1 MAKTHVFCILD
12 KSGSMGFIEK
22 ATIDG
27 YNDYIGGLKKTKGAL
42 FHLTL
47 FDTVV
52 DQRIKG
58 VNIKDVAKLDKDGY
72 RPDGMTAL
80 YDAVCETLAE
90 AKDKVGEKDKALVVI
105 ITDGQENSSRE
116 YTEKN
121 MARLVEE
128 LQSKGNWTF
137 TYLGANQDAW
147 ATASQWGFKSGNVA
161 TFNATSAGATA
172 AFSAMSASS
181 VNYVNTRSMSATDSF
196 YADDADK
203 LKDTK

>member
-12 KSGSMGFIEK
+12 KSGSMGFIEQ

-27 YNDYIGGLKKTKGAL
+27 YNEYIGGLKKTKGAI
-42 FHLTL
+42 FYLTL

-58 VNIKDVAKLDKDGY
+58 VNIKDVAKLNKDGY

-80 YDAVCETLAE
+80 YDAVCKTLTE

-121 MARLVEE
+121 MAKLVEE
-128 LQSKGNWTF
+128 LQGKGNWTF

-161 TFNATSAGATA
+161 TFNATSAGASVAFASA
-172 AFSAMSASS
+172 ASNT
-181 VNYVNTRSMSATDSF
+181 VNYVNMRGMSTTDSF
-196 YADDADK
+196 YAADQEK
-203 LKDTK
+203 LKDTQ